1 MKPTLLI
8 LAAGMGSRYGGLKQ
22 IDSIG
27 VNGATIL
34 DYSVY
39 DALRADFGKVVLLI
53 RKSIEAD
60 FKAVFAERF
69 KNLPVEYVFQ
79 ENDMLP
85 SGLPLSV
92 SQQTATRQK
101 PWGTAHAI
109 WCAKSAIQ
117 APFTVINADD
127 FYGANAFYVIANY
140 LKNIDNHSN
149 AYCMVGYYLK
159 NTLSEAGSVARGV
172 CSADEN
178 GFLTNVI
185 EKTDIQRFNN
195 RIVCDVGKSPI
206 FLSEDELVSMNFW
219 GFSPT
224 IFEHCESMFK
234 DFLMENAENPK
245 SEFFIPLV
253 VNHLIDSQIAKVKV
267 LSSADEWIGVTYS
280 ADKESASQKIH
291 ELVAQGKYPVDLW

>member
-39 DALRADFGKVVLLI
+39 DALRAGFGKIVLLI

-79 ENDMLP
+79 ENDMVP
-85 SGLPLSV
+85 PQFAAIG
-92 SQQTATRQK
+92 AARQK
-101 PWGTAHAI
+101 PWGTAHAV
-109 WCAKSAIQ
+109 WCAKNVIQ
-117 APFTVINADD
+117 EPFTVINADD
-127 FYGANAFYVIANY
+127 FYGANAFQVISDY
-140 LKNIDNHSN
+140 LQNIDNQSN
-149 AYCMVGYYLK
+149 DYCMVGYYLK
-159 NTLSEAGSVARGV
+159 NTLSEAGSVARGI
-172 CSADEN
+172 CNADESS
-178 GFLTNVI
+178 FLTKVV
-185 EKTDIQRFNN
+185 EFTDIKVEN
-195 RIVCDVGKSPI
+195 GKDIICNVEKYPI
-206 FLSEDELVSMNFW
+206 LLTGEELVSMNFW

-224 IFEHCESMFK
+224 VFKYCEEMFV
-234 DFLMENAENPK
+234 DFLQERGDNPK

-253 VNHLIDSQIAKVKV
+253 VNELINKGVGKVKV
-267 LSSADEWIGVTYS
+267 LSSTDEWIGVTYA
-280 ADKESASQKIH
+280 ADKESATQKIRN
-291 ELVAQGKYPVDLW
+291 LVDTGKYPATLF